1 MNIERLHII
10 GIPVCIGIYWVVF
23 QLTSEWF
30 LRNVAG
36 ILLFGG
42 LSVVGRYLE
51 RKDAM
56 ADVDS

>member
-1 MNIERLHII
+1 MNVERLHII

-51 RKDAM
+51 RKEAEG
-56 ADVDS
+56 